1 MSQPALAIPFPVK
14 GILFDLDDTL
24 YDRDAAWARWSYA
37 FVREKFPEKD
47 PSIVQQI
54 VDFLVSSDGH
64 GYNRRADIFAELL
77 TQYPTLS
84 ASVNTLIEE
93 QRVSLPLYIETPL
106 ETALLLE
113 TLVKSSIPFGV
124 ITNGPP
130 TQQGKIAA
138 MNLEQWTSCLFISEV
153 FGAQKPDPAIFLA
166 AAAKLEVAPSDILFV
181 GDHPRNDI
189 WGAHNAGMRTAWLN
203 TIYPWHAELSREV
216 VDIELNSLGELLSLS
231 IMNE

>member
-1 MSQPALAIPFPVK
+1 MSRPALTLPFPVK

-24 YDRDAAWARWSYA
+24 YDRDAAWARWSHA
-37 FVREKFPEKD
+37 FVQEKFPEKNTTET
-47 PSIVQQI
+47 QQI

-77 TQYPTLS
+77 TCYPTLS
-84 ASVNTLIEE
+84 ASVETLVEE
-93 QRVSLPLYIETPL
+93 QRMSLPFYIETPP
-106 ETALLLE
+106 ETTLLLT
-113 TLVKSSIPFGV
+113 TLVAANIPFGV

-153 FGAQKPDPAIFLA
+153 FGAKKPDPAIFLA
-166 AAAKLEVAPSDILFV
+166 AAARLEVAPADILFV

-189 WGAHNAGMRTAWLN
+189 WGAYNAGMHTAWLN
-203 TIYPWHAELSREV
+203 TVYPWQVDLPREV
-216 VDIELNSLGELLSLS
+216 VDIEIGSLGALLSTHHT
-231 IMNE
+231 E